1 MTPSQNLDEE
11 TDRPKKV
18 PYHFGEKLRQV
29 REHKGYTLK
38 VVAQKAGVSESLV
51 SQIERNHVSPAIDT
65 LLALADVLD
74 INLEFLFE
82 EYRKTRPVH
91 IVRCGERATAKE
103 DDIIYENLS
112 APEVS
117 NDSSFE
123 SYVIKIPANAHTHRG
138 SYGHIG
144 REVGVII
151 KGRGCLKYENKEYI
165 LEEGD
170 SCSFSA
176 GSPHV
181 LENIGDTDLEAIWVV
196 TPAQRFVDQSH
207 NSFTKLLFSVPAVS
221 TKFAVVNA
229 NAVKHIVQ
237 TVVT

>member
-1 MTPSQNLDEE
+1 MTPSQTLYNEE
-11 TDRPKKV
+11 DKPKKV

-82 EYRKTRPVH
+82 EYRKARPVH
-91 IVRCGERATAKE
+91 IVRKGERATAVE
-103 DDIIYENLS
+103 DDILYENLS
-112 APEVS
+112 ES
-117 NDSSFE
+117 DGTDQNNSFE
-123 SYVIKIPANAHTHRG
+123 TYVIKIPAGAHTHRG

-144 REVGVII
+144 REVGII
-151 KGRGCLKYENKEYI
+151 LKGKGCLKYENTEYI

-170 SCSFSA
+170 SASFSA
-176 GSPHV
+176 GAPHV
-181 LENIGDTDLEAIWVV
+181 LENIGNCELEAIWVV
-196 TPAQRFVDQSH
+196 TPAQRFV
-207 NSFTKLLFSVPAVS
+207 K
-221 TKFAVVNA
+221 
-229 NAVKHIVQ
+229 
-237 TVVT
+237 